1 MGYVTLKVRLS
12 TSTYE
17 NGTEK
22 IVTVPMWGEDWDYTF
37 SGYTA
42 TQEYWSL
49 NDAMTDLTGFGYY
62 TMFVKGDGER
72 DALINLYN
80 FNSSNIINLKN
91 FNSPNNRLKIYL
103 SRQNFFDVFV
113 GVGGEINLS
122 YTNSDNVSGTITLR
136 GTASF
141 PSYSKVHSLVF
152 YPSMVMSILNRP
164 FGFMESRTYSNDGLA
179 LEFSYPSDYYNELFA
194 NFWNGTSPIVE
205 ETDPYENGG
214 ETTSGGGTGTFSDT
228 GDDIDVPALPTL
240 SAVDTGFI
248 TLFNPSLAELKS
260 LAAYMWAGLF
270 DISTFKKIFADPMDC
285 IIGLSI
291 VPVAVPSGTAAEVKV
306 GNIGTGINITTA
318 SAQYV
323 ELDCGTL
330 NVQEFWGA
338 YLDYDPYTKFEIYL
352 PYIGTHPIN
361 ADDIMG
367 KTIQVV
373 YHVDILSG
381 ACNAYLKCGGTVLYT
396 FIGQCASSI
405 PITGND
411 WTNVINGVL
420 SIAGAIGTM
429 VATGGTTAPM
439 AAGTIASTAVNG
451 FKSNVEKSGSM
462 SGTGGMLAIQKP
474 YLICTRPRQARPAY
488 QNMYLGYPSFITSL
502 ISELSGYTEIEEIH
516 LENIPATANEIIELE
531 SILKGGVIL

>member
-1 MGYVTLKVRLS
+1 MSYILMADGVTKCYIANALMDWNGLTPDEYCFNLKTIYYSDKVTFLQDLFP
-12 TSTYE
+12 
-17 NGTEK
+17 NFNIGTR
-22 IVTVPMWGEDWDYTF
+22 ITF
-37 SGYTA
+37 SNGAWFEITEGIDSNGYLRTRIGIND
-42 TQEYWSL
+42 TPLGGVSL
-49 NDAMTDLTGFGYY
+49 GPSEILW
-62 TMFVKGDGER
+62 
-72 DALINLYN
+72 YN
-80 FNSSNIINLKN
+80 PAYNSAY
-91 FNSPNNRLKIYL
+91 PYL
-103 SRQNFFDVFV
+103 R
-113 GVGGEINLS
+113 
-122 YTNSDNVSGTITLR
+122 
-136 GTASF
+136 TASLTTKSREF
-141 PSYSKVHSLVF
+141 PYATTTPSYNTHAV
-152 YPSMVMSILNRP
+152 YWNIN
-164 FGFMESRTYSNDGLA
+164 
-179 LEFSYPSDYYNELFA
+179 YYNAHSNNTWVYPAYVSQIFTMSSMFPVA
-194 NFWNGTSPIVE
+194 DINVRVE
-205 ETDPYENGG
+205 PTDPYDNGG
-214 ETTSGGGTGTFSDT
+214 TSSSGGGTGTFSDS
-228 GDDIDVPALPTL
+228 GDNIDVPALPTL

-248 TLFNPSLAELKS
+248 TLFNPSLAELKL
-260 LAAYMWAGLF
+260 LASYMWAGLF

-285 IIGLSI
+285 ILGLSI
-291 VPVAVPSGTAAEVKV
+291 VPVAVPSGAAAEVKV

-429 VATGGTTAPM
+429 VATGGATAPM

-474 YLICTRPRQARPAY
+474 YLICTRPRQAAPAY
-488 QNMYLGYPSFITSL
+488 QNTYLGYPSFITSQ

-516 LENIPATANEIIELE
+516 LENIPATANEKTELA

>member
-1 MGYVTLKVRLS
+1 MGYVRLKVRLS

-22 IVTVPMWGEDWDYTF
+22 IVAVPLWGEDWDYTF
-37 SGYTA
+37 STRYTN
-42 TQEYWSL
+42 TYSYWTL
-49 NDAMTDLTGFGYY
+49 NDAMTYLTGFGYY
-62 TMFVKGDGER
+62 TMFVQGDSER
-72 DALINLYN
+72 DALINLYQ
-80 FNSSNIINLKN
+80 FDTANIINLKN
-91 FNSPNNRLKIYL
+91 FTGNTRLKVYL
-103 SRQNFFDVFV
+103 SRQNFFEISRNT
-113 GVGGEINLS
+113 GGGIDLY
-122 YTNSDNVSGTITLR
+122 YTNSDNVSGTVSLR
-136 GTASF
+136 GTTSF
-141 PSYSKVHSLVF
+141 PSYSKLHTIVD
-152 YPSMVMSILNRP
+152 YPDMTVVTLNRP
-164 FGFMESRTYSNDGLA
+164 FGFFQSRTYSVSGLA
-179 LEFSYPSDYYNELFA
+179 VSFGFPSDYYNNVFA
-194 NFWNGTSPIVE
+194 NFWDGTRPIPE
-205 ETDPYENGG
+205 DTDPYEDGG
-214 ETTSGGGTGTFSDT
+214 ETSSGGGTGTFSDT
-228 GDDIDVPALPTL
+228 GENIDVPALPTL

-248 TLFNPSLAELKS
+248 TLFNPSISELKS
-260 LAAYMWAGLF
+260 LASYMWSGLF
-270 DISTFKKIFADPMDC
+270 DIATFRKIFADPMDC
-285 IIGLSI
+285 ILGLSI
-291 VPVAVPSGTAAEVKV
+291 VPVAVPSGAAAEVKV

-373 YHVDILSG
+373 YHIDILSG

-396 FIGQCASSI
+396 FIGQCSSSI

-420 SIAGAIGTM
+420 SIAGAVGTM
-429 VATGGTTAPM
+429 IATGGATAPM

-488 QNMYLGYPSFITSL
+488 QNMYLGYPSFITKL
-502 ISELSGYTEIEEIH
+502 LGEISGYTEVEQIH
-516 LENIPATANEIIELE
+516 LENIPATEAEAAEITRL
-531 SILKGGVIL
+531 LKEGVII